1 MRGMEITER
10 LMNFNLTRQEATLY
24 LLLLKA
30 GRLTGYEAAKQ
41 TGISRSNTYT
51 ALAGL
56 VEKGAAYIM
65 EEGKVTRYTPVA
77 PEEFCNT
84 PVAPEEF
91 CNNKIRRL
99 TEQRDELLKE
109 LPGVQN
115 EAEGY
120 ITIKG
125 NAEIISKLQNTVLNA
140 QARIYVSASA
150 AVMELLRSELETA
163 LSRGLKVVIITGH
176 DFQLPGA
183 ICYNTVKQSAQI
195 RLIADSHTVLT
206 GDLSAQIRLIADSH
220 TVLTGDL
227 DDGDNSTCLYSCK
240 RNLVDLFKDALKN
253 EIKLIELQKGE

>member
-1 MRGMEITER
+1 MRGMEIVER
-10 LMNFNLTRQEATLY
+10 LMHFNLTRQEATLY
-24 LLLLKA
+24 LLLIKA

-77 PEEFCNT
+77 PEEFCN
-84 PVAPEEF
+84 
-91 CNNKIRRL
+91 NKIRRL
-99 TEQRDELLKE
+99 AEMRDALIKE
-109 LPGVQN
+109 LPGVKN

-140 QARIYVSASA
+140 KARIYVS
-150 AVMELLRSELETA
+150 LEDA
-163 LSRGLKVVIITGH
+163 LGRGLKVVVITGS
-176 DFQLPGA
+176 DFLLPGA
-183 ICYNTVKQSAQI
+183 ICYNTVKQTGQI
-195 RLIADSHTVLT
+195 RLIADS
-206 GDLSAQIRLIADSH
+206 Q

-227 DDGDNSTCLYSCK
+227 DEGANSTCLYSCK

-253 EIKLIELQKGE
+253 EIKLIELQKG

>member
-1 MRGMEITER
+1 MRGMEIVER
-10 LMNFNLTRQEATLY
+10 LMHFNLTRQEATLY
-24 LLLLKA
+24 LLLVKA

-77 PEEFCNT
+77 PEEFCN
-84 PVAPEEF
+84 
-91 CNNKIRRL
+91 NKIRRL
-99 TEQRDELLKE
+99 AEMRDALIKE
-109 LPGVQN
+109 LPGVKN

-140 QARIYVSASA
+140 KARIYVSANA
-150 AVMELLRSELETA
+150 VVMELLRAELEDA
-163 LSRGLKVVIITGH
+163 LGRGLKVVVITGS
-176 DFQLPGA
+176 DFLLPGA
-183 ICYNTVKQSAQI
+183 ICYNTVKQTGQI
-195 RLIADSHTVLT
+195 RLIADS
-206 GDLSAQIRLIADSH
+206 Q

-227 DDGDNSTCLYSCK
+227 DEGANSTCLYSCK

-253 EIKLIELQKGE
+253 EIKLIELQKG